1 MARALLRAGFGVHVW
16 NRTQSKAAA
25 LVTDGARQ
33 ASSPAEAAT
42 GVDVLI
48 TMLTDGP
55 AVERETGGPEGALS
69 KLASDAIWIQMGTVG
84 VDSADRLADLAAR
97 HRVAFVDAPVSGG
110 SASAENRDLI
120 ILASG
125 EGSVRTPG
133 GADLR
138 RAG

>member
-1 MARALLRAGFGVHVW
+1 MITLDFLADLSALGFH
-16 NRTQSKAAA
+16 
-25 LVTDGARQ
+25 
-33 ASSPAEAAT
+33 
-42 GVDVLI
+42 
-48 TMLTDGP
+48 
-55 AVERETGGPEGALS
+55 ALS

-84 VDSADRLADLAAR
+84 VDSTDRLADLAAR
-97 HRVAFVDAPVSGG
+97 HRVAFVDAPLSGG

-138 RAG
+138 RAV